1 VNPGELRHIV
11 TIQVASV
18 TPGSYGSGEK
28 TWGTFAQVWAAMWPQ
43 KSQEVVVN
51 DRIEIST
58 HTLIKIRYLA
68 GVLAG
73 MRVLL
78 GARVF
83 DIVGIRN
90 IDELNREIYL
100 DCVENV

>member
-1 VNPGELRHIV
+1 MNPCELRHII
-11 TIQVASV
+11 TIQVA
-18 TPGSYGSGEK
+18 TITAGSYGSGEK

-43 KSQEVVVN
+43 KSQEVVVG

-58 HTLIKIRYLA
+58 HTLVKIRYVA

-73 MRVLL
+73 MRVLY
-78 GARVF
+78 GTRVF

-100 DCVENV
+100 DCVEYV